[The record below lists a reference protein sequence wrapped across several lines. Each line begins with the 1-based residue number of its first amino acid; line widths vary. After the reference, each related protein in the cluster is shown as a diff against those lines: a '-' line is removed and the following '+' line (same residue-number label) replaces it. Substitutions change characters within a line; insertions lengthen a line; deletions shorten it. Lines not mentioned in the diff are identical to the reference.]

1 MNETHSILKDMKED
15 KIERGVL
22 SDRLEEE
29 MEHEDQDSNKLTSF
43 SILDILGKSK
53 EISGTCNISVASSS
67 PNTTSESASAPSN
80 LQLTVA
86 YPFHHHKHR
95 PNHHLHHKGEYLHR
109 HPISHDHLMRQHHHH
124 HHHNHHPRHHPY
136 RSSSQ
141 TKIST
146 KDEPLDF
153 SHPGDLMLAE
163 KQRLALRLQSPPHP
177 PSHLRRQLESLDD
190 HNDDD
195 DDQDD
200 HIDTVDDL
208 FTIKRESFRDGRTI
222 SSLKVDVDSQ
232 SIHGNSIVEDDD
244 EEMTRG
250 RRSPSHCSSPISSG
264 IDQDSRFDDDVQSSS
279 SKTRKKRS
287 RAAFSHAQVFEL
299 ERRFSHQRYLS
310 GPERADLAGALK
322 LTEQQ
327 VKIWFQ
333 NRRYKT
339 KRKQMAVEMMSP
351 LPAKKVAVKVLFKD
365 SHHLPIPHPHHALG
379 FTSAGIEHLLPA
391 SIAHLYPQLA
401 AYHPSANPLYHYS
414 SALHGVLYGH

>member
-1 MNETHSILKDMKED
+1 MDETQLFKDTKAD

-22 SDRLEEE
+22 SERFEDE
-29 MEHEDQDSNKLTSF
+29 MEDSDQNNKVTSF
-43 SILDILGKSK
+43 SILDILGKSRENSK
-53 EISGTCNISVASSS
+53 TCKIPVASSS
-67 PNTTSESASAPSN
+67 PRSTSSESPSTPSN
-80 LQLTVA
+80 LLTVA
-86 YPFHHHKHR
+86 YPFHPKHR
-95 PNHHLHHKGEYLHR
+95 HHVHHKGEYLR
-109 HPISHDHLMRQHHHH
+109 HPMSHDHMMRHHHH
-124 HHHNHHPRHHPY
+124 HHHHHHHPRQHPY
-136 RSSSQ
+136 HPSSHI
-141 TKIST
+141 KDST
-146 KDEPLDF
+146 KDKPSDNL
-153 SHPGDLMLAE
+153 HAGDSVLTE

-177 PSHLRRQLESLDD
+177 PSHLRRQLESFD
-190 HNDDD
+190 HHIDEETDHE
-195 DDQDD
+195 D
-200 HIDTVDDL
+200 HIDPVDEL
-208 FTIKRESFRDGRTI
+208 FTIKRESFHDGRTI

-232 SIHGNSIVEDDD
+232 SIHGNGVDEEDD
-244 EEMTRG
+244 EEMTRS
-250 RRSPSHCSSPISSG
+250 RQSPSHCSSPISSG
-264 IDQDSRFDDDVQSSS
+264 IDHDSRYDDDVQSSS

-310 GPERADLAGALK
+310 GPERADLAAALK

-339 KRKQMAVEMMSP
+339 KRKQMAAEMMSP

-365 SHHLPIPHPHHALG
+365 SHHLPIPHHPHHPVG
-379 FTSAGIEHLLPA
+379 FAPAGIEHLLPA